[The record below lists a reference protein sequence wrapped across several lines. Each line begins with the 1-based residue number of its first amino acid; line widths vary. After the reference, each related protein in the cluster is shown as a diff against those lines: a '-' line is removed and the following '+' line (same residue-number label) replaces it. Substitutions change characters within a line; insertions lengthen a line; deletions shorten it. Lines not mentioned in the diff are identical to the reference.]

1 MNELERQKALID
13 ALVDAALALQQL
25 QKINVVH
32 GRLTKE
38 NLMASPDGTVKLVG
52 LNLLDRGT
60 DFQGDEYLAPELY

>member
-38 NLMASPDGTVKLVG
+38 NLMASPDGG
-52 LNLLDRGT
+52 SS
-60 DFQGDEYLAPELY
+60 